1 MPINL
6 HGTPTVPR
14 SQTSQC
20 CSRFPH
26 SGNGRASV
34 RHGLVY
40 LRRLRFSCSR
50 GTRGGG
56 LEQWGYGG
64 GGRNLCLSRRGE
76 RNSDTV
82 LKAAFIVVLN
92 SPLHERTQRRISL
105 NIAWG
110 ACSPPLCPPPLPAS
124 PSSLFEYEAIMQGGG
139 KKKRAIA
146 I

>member
-14 SQTSQC
+14 LQTSQC

-26 SGNGRASV
+26 SGNGRVSV

-40 LRRLRFSCSR
+40 LRRLRFGCSG
-50 GTRGGG
+50 GT
-56 LEQWGYGG
+56 WG
-64 GGRNLCLSRRGE
+64 GGRGDDGGGENLCLHRHRE

-92 SPLHERTQRRISL
+92 SLLHERTQRRISL

-110 ACSPPLCPPPLPAS
+110 VCRPPSPLCSTPTTPLPLVS
-124 PSSLFEYEAIMQGGG
+124 IRICSYSTGRKY
-139 KKKRAIA
+139 AIA
-146 I
+146 ILFQC

>member
-34 RHGLVY
+34 HHGLVY
-40 LRRLRFSCSR
+40 LRRLRFSCSA

-56 LEQWGYGG
+56 LEQWRCGG
-64 GGRNLCLSRRGE
+64 GAEIC
-76 RNSDTV
+76 V
-82 LKAAFIVVLN
+82 LADAEKG
-92 SPLHERTQRRISL
+92 T
-105 NIAWG
+105 
-110 ACSPPLCPPPLPAS
+110 
-124 PSSLFEYEAIMQGGG
+124 AIQY
-139 KKKRAIA
+139 
-146 I
+146 